1 MFFNKNCE
9 NIFFNLKIM
18 LYICGVHT
26 KSTFIFGLIK
36 ALVGWPELFH
46 KK

>member
-1 MFFNKNCE
+1 VF
-9 NIFFNLKIM
+9 IQ
-18 LYICGVHT
+18 

-46 KK
+46 KTNEIVKRF

>member
-1 MFFNKNCE
+1 MFVLF
-9 NIFFNLKIM
+9 IQ
-18 LYICGVHT
+18 

-46 KK
+46 KKITTEPKPKQLY

>member
-1 MFFNKNCE
+1 VVF
-9 NIFFNLKIM
+9 IQ
-18 LYICGVHT
+18 

-46 KK
+46 LKIVL

>member
-1 MFFNKNCE
+1 MIFNKKVF
-9 NIFFNLKIM
+9 IFVVFIQ
-18 LYICGVHT
+18 

-46 KK
+46 